1 MKVKIFFSLCLI
13 IGIAMTQLSAQSQ
26 KALEN
31 RSTVQTEIPWFY
43 EAPVECNGF
52 TDVLIGTANSISV
65 KHFKNG
71 VEIGSSWRTI
81 AEATSVETGEVFAVR
96 ENSMTKS
103 DWVVN
108 FHFNAIG
115 EWGTRYI
122 GSMQWDMIN
131 DPFFQ
136 NVIINKFV
144 CPGGKRNNNK

>member
-1 MKVKIFFSLCLI
+1 MKRLNIFLVSALLLFGSSSI
-13 IGIAMTQLSAQSQ
+13 MAQSQ
-26 KALEN
+26 KALDN

-52 TDVLIGTANSISV
+52 TDVLEGTANSISV

-71 VEIGSSWRTI
+71 VEVGSSWRTI
-81 AEATSVETGEVFAVR
+81 AEATSVKTGEIFAVR

-144 CPGGKRNNNK
+144 CPGSKRNNDK